1 MKMYLVGGEC
11 CAKHAWLPTFTQRS
25 VLFRWFGVARN
36 AVLPLLLASAFLNQW
51 AWAED
56 ANLKK
61 SATPAPNPGTGFIN
75 LLPLIDPKQDSV
87 AGKWE
92 ITANGIASSGIGEE
106 RIEIPY
112 QPPAE
117 YDFKIGFTKL
127 SGNNIIIQILS
138 EKALPFIW
146 LMSTGGDY
154 TFHYVKGYGT
164 GQNKTAVH
172 GPGIAANTRHI
183 SIVKVRKNG
192 VEAFLDGRPLSKW
205 RTDFTDVSVEP
216 FWLLRD
222 NSLIG
227 LATGD
232 AKTVF
237 HAVEVKEITDKG
249 KFTR

>member
-1 MKMYLVGGEC
+1 MGVFESGGVGRGCELEENG
-11 CAKHAWLPTFTQRS
+11 HSRS
-25 VLFRWFGVARN
+25 ESGDRLHQSASFDRSQARFSRRKVGDN
-36 AVLPLLLASAFLNQW
+36 REW
-51 AWAED
+51 D
-56 ANLKK
+56 C
-61 SATPAPNPGTGFIN
+61 
-75 LLPLIDPKQDSV
+75 
-87 AGKWE
+87 
-92 ITANGIASSGIGEE
+92 SSGIGEE

-127 SGNNIIIQILS
+127 SGNNFIIQILS

-172 GPGIAANTRHI
+172 GPGIAANARHI
-183 SIVKVRKNG
+183 SIVRVRKNG
-192 VEAFLDGRPLSKW
+192 VEAFFDGRPLSKW
-205 RTDFTDVSVEP
+205 RTDYADVSIEP

-222 NSLIG
+222 NSLLG
-227 LATGD
+227 LATED

-237 HAVEVKEITDKG
+237 HSVEVKEITDKG